1 MASLD
6 FLEQKLVRIQSRIE
20 RWESHWEGRDPSAR
34 ALRRYEKWTA
44 RAELT
49 QGMIDDIEPVIE
61 EPVIESAAT
70 VEEPQTALSTFKLA
84 EITVPQSEPESE
96 FPSPTQE
103 DLPKDTVLIQYEPAD
118 ENYGFDRLQFTVF
131 DSPWDDTFEA
141 GDPLKMQVQGVTT
154 GLNRRGNFSTRTWTN
169 RSSLANGDYWTDGAY
184 FETVVAGGS
193 FIKQVQALDE
203 VTVTVALD
211 NGSFGEFD
219 EENILATQVISTPE
233 LA

>member
-1 MASLD
+1 
-6 FLEQKLVRIQSRIE
+6 
-20 RWESHWEGRDPSAR
+20 
-34 ALRRYEKWTA
+34 
-44 RAELT
+44 
-49 QGMIDDIEPVIE
+49 MIDDMEPVIE
-61 EPVIESAAT
+61 EPAIESAAA

-84 EITVPQSEPESE
+84 EITVPQSEPEGD
-96 FPSPTQE
+96 FPSLIQD

-154 GLNRRGNFSTRTWTN
+154 GKNRRGQFSTRTWTN
-169 RSSLANGDYWTDGAY
+169 RSSLANGDYWTEGAY
-184 FETVVAGGS
+184 FETLVAGGG

-211 NGSFGEFD
+211 KGQFGEFD
-219 EENILATQVISTPE
+219 DENILATQVISTPE